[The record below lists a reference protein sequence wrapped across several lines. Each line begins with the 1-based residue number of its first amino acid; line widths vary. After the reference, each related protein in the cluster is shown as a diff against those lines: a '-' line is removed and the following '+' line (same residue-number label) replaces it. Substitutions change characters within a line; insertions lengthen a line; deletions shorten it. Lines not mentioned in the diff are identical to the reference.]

1 MKHATEWLTS
11 TQVAKRLRI
20 SRNSL
25 YALRKQGVLK
35 PGDHFI
41 SQGRR
46 AVFDVAATELA
57 LRNHTSYINSFAES
71 DQILV
76 RLKVQKLPLRTGV

>member
-1 MKHATEWLTS
+1 MNHATEWLTS
-11 TQVAKRLRI
+11 TQIAKRLRI

-25 YALRKQGVLK
+25 YALRKQKILK

-57 LRNHTSYINSFAES
+57 LRDHTSQMNSFAEN
-71 DQILV
+71 DQSLV
-76 RLKVQKLPLRTGV
+76 L